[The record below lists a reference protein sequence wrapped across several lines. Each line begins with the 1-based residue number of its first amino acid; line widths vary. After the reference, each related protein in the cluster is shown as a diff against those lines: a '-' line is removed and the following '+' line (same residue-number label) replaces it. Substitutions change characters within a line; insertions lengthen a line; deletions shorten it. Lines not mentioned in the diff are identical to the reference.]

1 MLTDAHPSIAL
12 YGLLVFYG
20 LTKDELK
27 SRRPLAKFLTIKL
40 IVMFTWYQSFVV
52 RLPVEF
58 ACVLSF

>member
-52 RLPVEF
+52 SLSVKLVRL
-58 ACVLSF
+58 AS